1 MPIVFQ
7 PFKHEPIL
15 ENSDDIRLIRL
26 IAPDTIKIF
35 HTPLQDVPKYRA
47 LSYVWGTEDCQA
59 PLHVSIG
66 GQELRQLKIKDN
78 CMQAILR
85 LYQDDPKTPVWIDAI
100 CIDQTNILERNHQVQ
115 RMGQIYSSA
124 EKVQIFLGR
133 PSDPNNEPWLKLLD
147 NLASFG
153 RPEST
158 TGLSAVEI
166 IYSPS
171 HQKPIQQLLDSP
183 YFSRRWVLQEVYC
196 ARRVEILCLR
206 DVLPWDEFLYFQ
218 GLARLDLLYQKVTLL
233 DSQNDWA
240 RMPAAITSVQ
250 PGYVFGEFGV
260 DLVDLIDMTLGLDS
274 SEEVD
279 TVYAVLGLLDE
290 EKRMVERKI
299 SVPNLPRKL
308 WMRPDYRKS
317 VIELKNEILEK
328 EWKCIWKWLGIES
341 WLPEHTEAL
350 SDGEGRPKPIEEAL
364 RYVLRIA
371 DQSHTVFTDVS
382 RVWWWV
388 YGAKLEVLKNESA
401 ELAMKIRITFPF
413 AADLKGSGDF
423 LEDPMLAEAADASKR
438 MLRTVSSN
446 KRLARCDFPFG
457 HPLYVEVDSQTMGL
471 ARVYSSHDL
480 DPAPSALSRFRELVQ
495 LRFDLSTR
503 HECHNLSYRLVVFDA
518 RLTGLSDSLKQR
530 VNANSESDT
539 WTGDEKAEFEIVR
552 RRFIAHFEMRP
563 AEMQDASLF
572 EQSR

>member
-1 MPIVFQ
+1 MPILFK

-26 IAPDTIKIF
+26 IAPDTIEIF
-35 HTPLQDVPKYRA
+35 HAPLKDVPKYRA

-66 GQELRQLKIKDN
+66 GQALHQLNIKHN
-78 CMQAILR
+78 CMEAILR

-115 RMGQIYSSA
+115 RMDQIYCSA
-124 EKVQIFLGR
+124 EKVQIFLGG
-133 PSDPNNEPWLKLLD
+133 PSDPSNEPWLKFLD
-147 NLASFG
+147 NLASFN
-153 RPEST
+153 RPGST
-158 TGLSAVEI
+158 TGMSAIEI
-166 IYSPS
+166 INSPS
-171 HQKPIQQLLDSP
+171 YQKSIQRLLDSP

-196 ARRVEILCLR
+196 ARRVEILCWR
-206 DVLPWDEFLYFQ
+206 DVLPWDVFLHFQ
-218 GLARLDLLYQKVTLL
+218 SLASLDLLYQKVTLL
-233 DSQNDWA
+233 DSQNEWA

-250 PGYVFGEFGV
+250 PGRVFCDFGE
-260 DLVDLIDMTLGLDS
+260 DLVDLINMTLELDS

-279 TVYAVLGLLDE
+279 TVYALLGLLGE
-290 EKRMVERKI
+290 EKRMVERKPL
-299 SVPNLPRKL
+299 VPNLSRKL
-308 WMRPDYRKS
+308 WMRPDYGKN
-317 VIELKNEILEK
+317 VVELKNEILEN
-328 EWKCIWKWLGIES
+328 EWKCMWKWLGIES

-350 SDGEGRPKPIEEAL
+350 SDGEGRPKSIEEAL
-364 RYVLRIA
+364 HYLLRIA

-388 YGAKLEVLKNESA
+388 YGAKLDVLKNESA
-401 ELAMKIRITFPF
+401 ELAMKIRVAFPF
-413 AADLKGSGDF
+413 AGDLKGSGVF
-423 LEDPMLAEAADASKR
+423 REDPMFAEAADASKR
-438 MLRTVSSN
+438 LLRTASLN
-446 KRLARCDFPFG
+446 KRVGRCDFPFG

-480 DPAPSALSRFRELVQ
+480 DSAPGALSRFRKLVQ

-503 HECHNLSYRLVVFDA
+503 YECHNLSYRLIVFDA
-518 RLTGLSDSLKQR
+518 RLTGLSDSLQQR
-530 VNANSESDT
+530 VDANSERDT
-539 WTGDEKAEFEIVR
+539 WTEDEKAEFEILR

-572 EQSR
+572 EQT

>member
-7 PFKHEPIL
+7 PFKHEPIH

-26 IAPDTIKIF
+26 IAPDTIEIF

-47 LSYVWGTEDCQA
+47 LSYVWGTENCQV

-66 GQELRQLKIKDN
+66 GQELRQLNIKDN
-78 CMQAILR
+78 CMQAIFR
-85 LYQDDPKTPVWIDAI
+85 VYQDDPKTPVWIDAI

-115 RMGQIYSSA
+115 RMGQIYSFA
-124 EKVQIFLGR
+124 EKVQIFLGG

-147 NLASFG
+147 NLASFT

-166 IYSPS
+166 ISNPS
-171 HQKPIQQLLDSP
+171 HQKPIQRLLDSP

-196 ARRVEILCLR
+196 ARCVEILCLR
-206 DVLPWDEFLYFQ
+206 DVLPWREFLHFQ
-218 GLARLDLLYQKVTLL
+218 SLARLDLEYQEVTLL

-240 RMPAAITSVQ
+240 RMPAPITSVQ
-250 PGYVFGEFGV
+250 PGLLFDGFGEE
-260 DLVDLIDMTLGLDS
+260 LVDSINMTLELDS

-279 TVYAVLGLLDE
+279 TVYALLGLFNE
-290 EKRMVERKI
+290 EKRMVERKRL
-299 SVPNLPRKL
+299 VPILPRKL

-317 VIELKNEILEK
+317 VVELKNEILEN
-328 EWKCIWKWLGIES
+328 EWKCLWKWLDIES
-341 WLPEHTEAL
+341 WLPEYTEAL
-350 SDGEGRPKPIEEAL
+350 LDREGRPKPIEEAL

-371 DQSHTVFTDVS
+371 DQFHTAFTNVS

-401 ELAMKIRITFPF
+401 ELAMNIRVTFPY
-413 AADLKGSGDF
+413 AGDLKGSGIF
-423 LEDPMLAEAADASKR
+423 REDPMLAEAANASKR
-438 MLRTVSSN
+438 LLRTASLN
-446 KRLARCDFPFG
+446 KRVARCDFPFG
-457 HPLYVEVDSQTMGL
+457 HPLYVEVDSQTIGL

-480 DPAPSALSRFRELVQ
+480 DPAPSALSRFRKLVQ

-503 HECHNLSYRLVVFDA
+503 HECHNPSYQLLVFDA

-530 VNANSESDT
+530 VDANSESDI

-552 RRFIAHFEMRP
+552 RRFIAHFERRP
-563 AEMQDASLF
+563 AEMQDASLL
-572 EQSR
+572 